1 VGALPLLLSSSSSR
15 YHRCLCHRHRAIVAH
30 HHHRRR
36 SIPVRRPLP
45 SSLSLSY
52 AAIVVAII
60 VISCRPSRL
69 CHHCQLRCPSRHC
82 H

>member
-1 VGALPLLLSSSSSR
+1 
-15 YHRCLCHRHRAIVAH
+15 
-30 HHHRRR
+30 
-36 SIPVRRPLP
+36 VRRPLP